1 VNPLTPL
8 WSYLMNQTTGHTG
21 VASDVV
27 TRDAVTWAYRLF
39 LGREPESDAAIREHR
54 SNAGS
59 LEGLRARFVSSDE
72 FRARVKGFGPPQSTG
87 FEPPLSIER
96 VDDTAT
102 MQRLL
107 DHIALGWS
115 HYGRTDAHWSVLT
128 EDRFHRN
135 QLDENIE
142 AFDALGD
149 LHVRRFL
156 ATLERNG
163 VDLPGDGY
171 CVELGC
177 GVGRLT
183 RWLAPHFGRVT
194 GIDVSPGH
202 LELARAHVARH
213 ANNVDF
219 MQMRRLEELATLAPI
234 NAFYSF
240 IVLQH
245 NPPPIME
252 AILDHV
258 FERLA
263 SGGIAYFQLPTYIPG
278 YRFDA
283 QDYFRDR
290 GDKLDMEMHVL
301 PQARVFE
308 IGDRHGVRPLEAMSE
323 IVAPVVSHYF
333 LMRKA

>member
-1 VNPLTPL
+1 M
-8 WSYLMNQTTGHTG
+8 MNRRIGHFG
-21 VASDVV
+21 GASG
-27 TRDAVTWAYRLF
+27 AVTSEAVIWAYRLL
-39 LGREPESDAAIREHR
+39 LGREPESDAVVREHC
-54 SNAGS
+54 SNSAS
-59 LEGLRARFVSSDE
+59 LEGLCACFVGSDE

-96 VDDTAT
+96 VDDDAT

-107 DHIALGWS
+107 DHIAQGWS
-115 HYGRTDAHWSVLT
+115 HYGKTDAHWSVLT
-128 EDRFHRN
+128 EERFHKD
-135 QLDENIE
+135 QIEGNIE

-156 ATLERNG
+156 ATLERNDVKLSG
-163 VDLPGDGY
+163 EGH

-183 RWLAPHFGRVT
+183 RWLAPNFGRVT
-194 GIDVSPGH
+194 AIDVSPGH
-202 LELARAHVARH
+202 LDLARAHVTRH
-213 ANNVDF
+213 ASNVDF
-219 MQMRRLEELATLAPI
+219 MQMRRLEELATLPPI
-234 NAFYSF
+234 DAFYSF

-252 AILDHV
+252 AVLERI

-263 SGGIAYFQLPTYIPG
+263 SGGIAYFQLPTYVPD
-278 YRFDA
+278 YRFNV
-283 QDYFRDR
+283 QDYLRDR

-308 IGDRHGVRPLEAMSE
+308 IGDRHGVRALEAMSE
-323 IVAPVVSHYF
+323 IVTPFVSHYF

>member
-1 VNPLTPL
+1 MTRDPG
-8 WSYLMNQTTGHTG
+8 S
-21 VASDVV
+21 AAV
-27 TRDAVTWAYRLF
+27 TRDAVLWAYRLL
-39 LGREPESDAAIREHR
+39 LGREPENEAVIRDHCD
-54 SNAGS
+54 NAGS
-59 LEGLRARFVSSDE
+59 LSGLLARFVGSDE
-72 FRARVKGFGPPQSTG
+72 FKARVGGFGPPQMSG
-87 FEPPLSIER
+87 FEAPLPIER
-96 VDDTAT
+96 VDDPAT

-107 DHIALGWS
+107 DHVAQGWS
-115 HYGRTDAHWSVLT
+115 HYGETDAHWSVLT
-128 EDRFHRN
+128 EDRFHKDRIE
-135 QLDENIE
+135 ENLE

-163 VDLPGDGY
+163 VELPGTGH

-202 LELARAHVARH
+202 LELARAHVGRH
-213 ANNVDF
+213 ADNVDF
-219 MQMRRLEELATLAPI
+219 VRMRRLEDLGALAPI

-252 AILDHV
+252 AVLERI

-263 SGGIAYFQLPTYIPG
+263 PGGIAYFQLPTYIPG
-278 YRFDA
+278 YRFDVRG
-283 QDYFRDR
+283 YFRARD
-290 GDKLDMEMHVL
+290 DKLDMEMHAL
-301 PQARVFE
+301 PQARVFG
-308 IGDRHGVRPLEAMSE
+308 IGDRYGVKPLEAMSE
-323 IVAPVVSHYF
+323 IVGPTVSHYF
-333 LMRKA
+333 LMRKS